1 MYNIIDYGAI
11 GDGKTLSTV
20 AIQAAVDACSANGGG
35 TVFIPADGVFVS
47 GSVHLHDNVH
57 IVFENGAVL
66 LGSTDMNDFDPYEE
80 ITYPKYQDRSH
91 SYFHHSLFYAENCN
105 NISFGGVGKIDMQSA
120 WEVDDSRRGAKPIA
134 LKECKDVL
142 IADLIIRNATDL
154 AVYFAGCENVRVT
167 GLNIRAHIDGISPD
181 SCKNVVISDCILNV
195 GDDAIVPKSSFTL
208 NRFQYCENLTI
219 TNCVISSRCNAI
231 KLGTESNAGFINVA
245 ISNCSIYNTRYSG
258 IALEAVDGA
267 LFDGITVSNI
277 SMRNVG
283 NPFLIIVLNRAR
295 GPEGTTIGK
304 IRNVTFSNITANG
317 PYKEWVCMPHYYDA
331 FIQNSIVQTPMPI
344 PAIIAGQPDS
354 IIENVSLSNI
364 QITMPGGGTVED
376 RSIVIPEIRDGYPEG
391 IRFGLKH
398 PIYGMF
404 ARDVDNL
411 KLFNVEFFTDS
422 PDEREPILLDRVVNY
437 KAFN

>member
-208 NRFQYCENLTI
+208 N
-219 TNCVISSRCNAI
+219 
-231 KLGTESNAGFINVA
+231 
-245 ISNCSIYNTRYSG
+245 
-258 IALEAVDGA
+258 
-267 LFDGITVSNI
+267 
-277 SMRNVG
+277 
-283 NPFLIIVLNRAR
+283 
-295 GPEGTTIGK
+295 
-304 IRNVTFSNITANG
+304 
-317 PYKEWVCMPHYYDA
+317 H
-331 FIQNSIVQTPMPI
+331 
-344 PAIIAGQPDS
+344 
-354 IIENVSLSNI
+354 
-364 QITMPGGGTVED
+364 
-376 RSIVIPEIRDGYPEG
+376 
-391 IRFGLKH
+391 
-398 PIYGMF
+398 
-404 ARDVDNL
+404 
-411 KLFNVEFFTDS
+411 
-422 PDEREPILLDRVVNY
+422 
-437 KAFN
+437 